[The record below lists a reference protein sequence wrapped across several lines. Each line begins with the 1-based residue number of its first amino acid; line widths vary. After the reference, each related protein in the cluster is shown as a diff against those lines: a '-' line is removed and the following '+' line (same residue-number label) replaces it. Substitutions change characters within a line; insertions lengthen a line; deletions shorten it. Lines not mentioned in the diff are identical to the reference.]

1 MSKPEKT
8 LFLLDAMALI
18 YRAHFAFSKN
28 PRINSKGLNTGAP
41 FGFTN
46 SLFEII
52 DKRKPTHIAVAFDTH
67 AGAPFGFT
75 NSLFEI
81 IDKRKPT
88 HIAVAFDTHAPTFRH
103 VEYEPYKAN
112 REETPEDIK
121 IGTPIIKD
129 IVRAFNI
136 PVLELDGYEADD
148 VIGTFAK
155 KAARQGFE
163 VFMMTPDKDYG
174 QLVEEHVYLY
184 KPAFMGNGVDIM
196 GVPEILAKW
205 DIQRIDQVVDM
216 LGLQGDAVD
225 NIPGIPSVGPKTAAK
240 LLKEYDTL
248 ENIVAHAHELKGK
261 LAEKVAEFG
270 DQGILSKKLARIEI
284 EVPIEF
290 VEEDMVYTGPN
301 VEKLTEIFE
310 ELEFRTTLKRIL
322 GQPTAAA
329 PRVAKPKTAVS
340 DQMGLFGDDAPTLQS
355 SSEEAYVPEKN
366 NLANTAHDYQLVDTP
381 ELRKRLVK
389 YLLVQDEICFDT
401 ETDNLDP
408 IEANMVGIAFSYQK
422 GEAYYVPTPPDDKAE
437 TQLIVDEFRP
447 VFESEKISK
456 IAQNAKYDV
465 QIMKNYN
472 IAVKGP
478 IFDTMLAHYLIDPD
492 TRHNMDTLAENYLNY
507 SPVSITELI
516 GKKGVKQGNMRDVP
530 VHQVVEYAGEDADIT
545 YQLKTSLQP
554 MLEEGTLKKLFEE
567 VEIPLMHVLADIEYN
582 GVKIDVDVL
591 SAMSKEL
598 EVEALK
604 AQTEI
609 FEMAGEEFNVAS
621 PKQLGVVLFDK
632 LKLID
637 KPKKTKTGQYAT
649 GEDILSKLAV
659 EHDIARRIL
668 EFREYQKLKS
678 TYVDA
683 LPTMVSPV
691 DGLVHTDYR
700 QAVAATGRL
709 SSNNPNLQNIPIR
722 TPKGREIRKAFIPRS
737 EEYTLLAADYSQI
750 ELRIVA
756 SLAKDEGMIEAFKS
770 GRDIHSTT
778 ASKVF
783 NVPLEEVDRDMRRK
797 AKEVNFGLIYGISAF
812 GLAQNI
818 GISRTE
824 AQQIITAYFN
834 EFPGVKS
841 YMDAQVNKAR
851 EFTYVETILG
861 RRRYLRD
868 IHSKNMTVRGH
879 AERNAINAPIQGSAA
894 DMIKVAM
901 INIHKW
907 MKQENMKSKM
917 IMQVH
922 DELVFDVHKSEL
934 EIMKTKIPE
943 LMMGAVELDV
953 PMEVEVGVG
962 ENWLIAH

>member
-46 SLFEII
+46 SLYEII
-52 DKRKPTHIAVAFDTH
+52 DKKKPSHIAVAFDT
-67 AGAPFGFT
+67 
-75 NSLFEI
+75 S
-81 IDKRKPT
+81 
-88 HIAVAFDTHAPTFRH
+88 APTFRH
-103 VEYEPYKAN
+103 VQYEPYKAN

-163 VFMMTPDKDYG
+163 VFMMTPDKDYC
-174 QLVEEHVYLY
+174 QLVEEHIYLY
-184 KPAFMGNGVDIM
+184 KPAFMGNGVDVLGI
-196 GVPEILAKW
+196 PEVLAKW
-205 DIQRIDQVVDM
+205 DIERIDQVVDM

-225 NIPGIPSVGPKTAAK
+225 NIPGIPSVGPKTASK
-240 LLKEYDTL
+240 LLKQYGTV
-248 ENIVAHAHELKGK
+248 ENIVANAHELKGK

-270 DQGILSKKLARIEI
+270 QQGILSKELARIEI

-290 VEEDMVYTGPN
+290 KEEDLVYKGPN

-322 GQPTAAA
+322 GQPTAASPKA
-329 PRVAKPKTAVS
+329 ARPKPAS
-340 DQMGLFGDDAPTLQS
+340 SEQMGLFAADAPTLQS
-355 SSEEAYVPEKN
+355 SSEEAMAIPEKSS
-366 NLANTAHDYQLVDTP
+366 LANTVHDYHAIDTP
-381 ELRKRLVK
+381 ELRQRLVAS
-389 YLLVQDEICFDT
+389 LLLQDEVCFDT
-401 ETDNLDP
+401 ETDNLEP
-408 IEANMVGIAFSYQK
+408 IEANMVGLAFSYNE
-422 GEAYYVPTPPDDKAE
+422 GEAYYVPTPPDNREE
-437 TQLIVDEFRP
+437 TQRIVDEFRP
-447 VFESEKISK
+447 VFENENITK

-465 QIMKNYN
+465 QILKNYDVV
-472 IAVKGP
+472 VKGP

-492 TRHNMDTLAENYLNY
+492 TRHNMDVLAENYLNY
-507 SPVSITELI
+507 TPVSITELI

-545 YQLKTSLQP
+545 FQLKKKLQP
-554 MLEEGTLKKLFEE
+554 MLDEGQLKKLFEE

-582 GVKIDVDVL
+582 GVKIDPSTLAD
-591 SAMSKEL
+591 MSKEL
-598 EVEALK
+598 EVESLK

-609 FEMAGEEFNVAS
+609 FEMAGEEFNIAS
-621 PKQLGVVLFDK
+621 PKQLGVVLFDN

-683 LPTMVSPV
+683 LPTMISPI

-722 TPKGREIRKAFIPRS
+722 TPKGREIRKAFVPRS
-737 EEYTLLAADYSQI
+737 EEFTLLAADYSQI

-756 SLAKDEGMIEAFKS
+756 ALAKDESMIEAFKS

-783 NVPLEEVDRDMRRK
+783 GVPLDEVDRDMRRK

-894 DMIKVAM
+894 DMIKLAM
-901 INIHKW
+901 INIHDW
-907 MKQENMKSKM
+907 MKKDNMKSKM

-934 EIMKTKIPE
+934 EVMKTKIPE

-953 PMEVEVGVG
+953 PMDVEVGVG

>member
-46 SLFEII
+46 SLYEII
-52 DKRKPTHIAVAFDTH
+52 DKRKPSHIAVAFDT
-67 AGAPFGFT
+67 
-75 NSLFEI
+75 S
-81 IDKRKPT
+81 
-88 HIAVAFDTHAPTFRH
+88 APTFRH
-103 VEYEPYKAN
+103 EQYEPYKAN

-174 QLVEEHVYLY
+174 QLVEEHIYLY

-196 GVPEILAKW
+196 GIPEVLAKW
-205 DIQRIDQVVDM
+205 DIERIDQVVDM
-216 LGLQGDAVD
+216 LGLQGDSVD

-240 LLKEYDTL
+240 LLKQYGTV
-248 ENIVAHAHELKGK
+248 ENIVANAHELKGK

-270 DQGILSKKLARIEI
+270 QQGILSKELARIEI

-290 VEEDMVYTGPN
+290 KEEDLVYKGPN

-322 GQPTAAA
+322 GQPTST
-329 PRVAKPKTAVS
+329 PKTAKTKPAAS
-340 DQMGLFGDDAPTLQS
+340 EQMGLFADDAPTLQS
-355 SSEEAYVPEKN
+355 SSEESIMQEKS
-366 NLANTAHDYQLVDTP
+366 NLASTAHDYHLIDTP

-389 YLLVQDEICFDT
+389 YLMLQSEICFDT
-401 ETDNLDP
+401 ETDNLEP
-408 IEANMVGIAFSYQK
+408 IEANMVGLAFSYKK
-422 GEAYYVPTPPDDKAE
+422 GEAYYVPTPPDDKTK
-437 TQLIVDEFRP
+437 TQKIVEEFRS
-447 VFESEKISK
+447 VFESEEISK
-456 IAQNAKYDV
+456 IAQNAKYDI
-465 QIMKNYN
+465 QILKNYGVE
-472 IAVKGP
+472 VKGS

-492 TRHNMDTLAENYLNY
+492 TRHNMDVLSENYLNY
-507 SPVSITELI
+507 TPVSITELI
-516 GKKGVKQGNMRDVP
+516 GKKGAKQGNMRDVP

-545 YQLKTSLQP
+545 YQLKNSLQP
-554 MLEEGTLKKLFEE
+554 LLGEGQLKKLLEE
-567 VEIPLMHVLADIEYN
+567 VETPLMHVLADIEYN
-582 GVKIDVDVL
+582 GVKIDTDTL
-591 SAMSKEL
+591 AAMSKEL
-598 EVEALK
+598 EEESRK
-604 AQTEI
+604 AQAEI

-621 PKQLGVVLFDK
+621 PKQLGVVLFDN
-632 LKLID
+632 LKLVD

-683 LPTMVSPV
+683 LPTMISPV

-756 SLAKDEGMIEAFKS
+756 SFAKDESMIEAFKS
-770 GRDIHSTT
+770 GRDIHATT

-834 EFPGVKS
+834 EFPGVKN

-901 INIHKW
+901 INIHDW
-907 MKQENMKSKM
+907 MKKENMKSKM

-922 DELVFDVHKSEL
+922 DELVFDVHKTEL

-953 PMEVEVGVG
+953 PMDVEVGAG
-962 ENWLIAH
+962 ENWLVAH

>member
-28 PRINSKGLNTGAP
+28 PRINSKGLNT
-41 FGFTN
+41 
-46 SLFEII
+46 
-52 DKRKPTHIAVAFDTH
+52 
-67 AGAPFGFT
+67 GAPFGFT

-507 SPVSITELI
+507 SPVSINELI

>member
-46 SLFEII
+46 SLYEII
-52 DKRKPTHIAVAFDTH
+52 EKRKPTHIGVAFDT
-67 AGAPFGFT
+67 
-75 NSLFEI
+75 S
-81 IDKRKPT
+81 
-88 HIAVAFDTHAPTFRH
+88 APTFRH
-103 VEYEPYKAN
+103 KEYSEYKAQ

-121 IGTPIIKD
+121 IGTPIVKD

-148 VIGTFAK
+148 VIGTLAK
-155 KAARQGFE
+155 KAARAGFE

-174 QLVEEHVYLY
+174 QLVEEHIYLY

-196 GVPEILAKW
+196 GVQQVLDKW
-205 DIQRIDQVVDM
+205 DIERIDQVVDM
-216 LGLQGDAVD
+216 LGLQGDSVD
-225 NIPGIPSVGPKTAAK
+225 NIPGIPGVGPKTASK
-240 LLKEYDTL
+240 LLKEYGSMEAIID
-248 ENIVAHAHELKGK
+248 NAADIKGK
-261 LAEKVAEFG
+261 LGEKIATFSE
-270 DQGILSKKLARIEI
+270 QGLLSKKLARINI
-284 EVPIEF
+284 EVPIAFDEKAL
-290 VEEDMVYTGPN
+290 EYTGPN
-301 VEKLTEIFE
+301 VDKLKSIFE

-322 GQPTAAA
+322 GESTGTTTRPK
-329 PRVAKPKTAVS
+329 PVAS
-340 DQMGLFGDDAPTLQS
+340 EQMALFGEAPPLMEKEVPVV
-355 SSEEAYVPEKN
+355 EEKLNISTTRHHYH
-366 NLANTAHDYQLVDTP
+366 LIDTP
-381 ELRKRLVK
+381 SLRKRLVN
-389 YLLVQDEICFDT
+389 YLLSQPEFCFDT
-401 ETDNLDP
+401 ETDNLEP
-408 IEANMVGIAFSYQK
+408 IEANLVGLAFAYK
-422 GEAYYVPTPPDDKAE
+422 TGEAYYVPTPEDKEE
-437 TQLIVDEFRP
+437 TRAILEEFRP
-447 VFESEKISK
+447 VFENPEIGK
-456 IAQNAKYDV
+456 IAQNAKYDIQV
-465 QIMKNYN
+465 LKNYG
-472 IAVKGP
+472 IQVKGKV
-478 IFDTMLAHYLIDPD
+478 FDTMIAHYLIDPD
-492 TRHNMDTLAENYLNY
+492 TRHNMDVLAENLLNY
-507 SPVSITELI
+507 TPISITELI
-516 GKKGVKQGNMRDVP
+516 GKKGVKQGNMKDVA
-530 VHQVVEYAGEDADIT
+530 VHKVVEYAAEDADIT
-545 YQLKTSLQP
+545 LQLKHKLAPGLSEGQLQ
-554 MLEEGTLKKLFEE
+554 KLFDE
-567 VEIPLMHVLADIEYN
+567 VEMPLMHVLAEVEYN
-582 GVKIDVDVL
+582 GVKIDTEAL
-591 SAMSKEL
+591 AAMSKEL
-598 EVEALK
+598 EEASAI
-604 AQTEI
+604 AQKEI

-621 PKQLGVVLFDK
+621 PKQLGVVLFEK
-632 LKLID
+632 LQLVE

-683 LPTMVSPV
+683 LPNMISPV

-722 TPKGREIRKAFIPRS
+722 TEKGREIRKAFIPRS
-737 EEYTLLAADYSQI
+737 QDHVLMAADYSQI

-756 SLAKDEGMIEAFKS
+756 AFAKDKSMIEAFRS
-770 GRDIHSTT
+770 GKDIHATT

-783 NVPLEEVDRDMRRK
+783 GVPLEEVDRDMRRK

-824 AQQIITAYFN
+824 AQEIITAYFN
-834 EFPGVKS
+834 EFPGVKE

-851 EFTYVETILG
+851 EYTYVETILG

-894 DMIKVAM
+894 DMIKIAM
-901 INIHKW
+901 INIHSW
-907 MKQENMKSKM
+907 MKEEKLKSKM

-934 EIMKTKIPE
+934 DLMKERIPE
-943 LMMGAVELDV
+943 LMKNAMTLEV
-953 PMEVEVGVG
+953 PMDVEVGVG

>member
-46 SLFEII
+46 SLYEII
-52 DKRKPTHIAVAFDTH
+52 DKRKPTHIAVAFDT
-67 AGAPFGFT
+67 
-75 NSLFEI
+75 S
-81 IDKRKPT
+81 
-88 HIAVAFDTHAPTFRH
+88 APTFRH
-103 VEYEPYKAN
+103 VRYEPYKAN

-155 KAARQGFE
+155 KASKEGFE

-196 GVPEILAKW
+196 GVPEVLAKW

-240 LLKEYDTL
+240 LLKEYDTV

-270 DQGILSKKLARIEI
+270 EQGILSKELARIEI

-290 VEEDMVYTGPN
+290 KEEDLVYKGPN

-322 GQPTAAA
+322 GQPTSALKASRPKPAAA
-329 PRVAKPKTAVS
+329 S
-340 DQMGLFGDDAPTLQS
+340 EQMGLFGDDAPTLQS
-355 SSEEAYVPEKN
+355 SSEESAAPEKSD
-366 NLANTAHDYQLVDTP
+366 LTNTEHDYHQIDTP
-381 ELRKRLVK
+381 ELRQRLIK
-389 YLLVQDEICFDT
+389 YLMLQDEICFDT
-401 ETDNLDP
+401 ETDNLEP
-408 IEANMVGIAFSYQK
+408 IEANMVGLAFSYQK
-422 GEAYYVPTPPDDKAE
+422 GEAYYVPTPPDDKEE
-437 TQLIVDEFRP
+437 TQRIVDEFRP
-447 VFESEKISK
+447 VFENEKITK
-456 IAQNAKYDV
+456 IAQNAKYDI
-465 QIMKNYN
+465 QILKNYG
-472 IAVKGP
+472 VSVLGP

-492 TRHNMDTLAENYLNY
+492 TRHNMDVLAENYLNY
-507 SPVSITELI
+507 TPVSITELI

-545 YQLKTSLQP
+545 QQLKNSLQP
-554 MLEEGTLKKLFEE
+554 MLEEGQLKKLFEE

-582 GVKIDVDVL
+582 GVKIDTDTL
-591 SAMSKEL
+591 AAMSKEL
-598 EVEALK
+598 EEESRK
-604 AQTEI
+604 AQAEI

-632 LKLID
+632 LKLVD

-756 SLAKDEGMIEAFKS
+756 SFAKDESMIEAFKS

-783 NVPLEEVDRDMRRK
+783 DVPLEDVDRDMRRK

-851 EFTYVETILG
+851 ELTYVETILG

-894 DMIKVAM
+894 DMIKIAM
-901 INIHKW
+901 INIHDW
-907 MKQENMKSKM
+907 MRKENLKSKM

-934 EIMKTKIPE
+934 ELMKTKIPE
-943 LMMGAVELDV
+943 LMMGAMELDV
-953 PMEVEVGVG
+953 PMDVEVGVG
-962 ENWLIAH
+962 ENWLQAH